1 MTTNI
6 KSKTKKF
13 ESCFAVGLDL
23 SEFASSDAQS
33 SQISAAAELL
43 EVKNREKLRKQ
54 LEEQEEKIMQENAAQ
69 KVKEAERR
77 ALDAS
82 KHVDIIKSCG
92 GGSGFSSYVLVDMH
106 SSDLSGGKKETGKN
120 KKVAKKTTNYK
131 IKGSNVKRMRK
142 R

>member
-6 KSKTKKF
+6 KSKTQEF

-23 SEFASSDAQS
+23 SEFASSDVKS

-43 EVKNREKLRKQ
+43 EVKNREKIRKE

-77 ALDAS
+77 VLDAS
-82 KHVDIIKSCG
+82 KHIDIIKSCG
-92 GGSGFSSYVLVDMH
+92 GGSGFSSNVLVDMH

-120 KKVAKKTTNYK
+120 KKVVKKATNYK
-131 IKGSNVKRMRK
+131 IKGTNVKRMRK